1 MADGSPD
8 PGVSPEVPGAERL
21 LSVAQVA
28 RYCKVT
34 PFMVRR
40 WIAQGH
46 LDTLWL
52 KDRPDEVVR
61 VPDFLKFLHHY
72 AIPIPQDLQDRPAR
86 VLIVEDEPQVARTL
100 QLHLEPLGIVT
111 QIAHNGFEAGLAI
124 LRFRPHVITLDLA
137 MPTIN
142 GWDLLKHLKQQRD
155 LAHIRI
161 LVVSALPPLKLQQAL
176 AAGAHDYLAK
186 PFPRAELRAKVA
198 ALVEGVLATA
208 VPIASA

>member
-1 MADGSPD
+1 MADGNRGS
-8 PGVSPEVPGAERL
+8 GTSPEVPGSERT
-21 LSVAQVA
+21 LSIAQVA
-28 RYCKVT
+28 RYCKVN

-46 LDTLWL
+46 MDTLWL

-61 VPDFLKFLHHY
+61 VVDFLKFLHHY

-100 QLHLEPLGIVT
+100 QLHLEPLGFVT
-111 QIAHNGFEAGLAI
+111 HIAHNGFEAGLAI
-124 LRFRPHVITLDLA
+124 MRFRPHVITLDLV

-176 AAGAHDYLAK
+176 AAGAHDFLAK
-186 PFPRAELRAKVA
+186 PFARGDLQAKVTQLA
-198 ALVEGVLATA
+198 DRALATA
-208 VPIASA
+208 LPT